1 MSPSSEAHSPR
12 PESRSE
18 FEIAII
24 CALPTE
30 ASAVEA
36 AFDEIWDDGG
46 DKYGKSTSDSN
57 AYTTGL
63 ICNHYVVLAYMPG
76 MGKKN
81 AASVAAHFRSS
92 FPGIKLA
99 LLVGVCGGVPNGG
112 DGEEIILGDVIISD
126 GVVEYDFGRRFPG
139 SQFVRRDTPM
149 DSLSPPR
156 AEIRAMLA
164 KLRTQRNKNLLH
176 DKLAK
181 NIDGLCRKL
190 GPRGTRYPGTKLD
203 QLFRPSYQHR
213 HHELS
218 DCKVCTG
225 GIICGIAQ
233 KMSCQQLGCDQTY
246 LVSRQRLS
254 MTENTTSAASPKI
267 HFGRIASG
275 DTVMKSGEDRDK
287 IAEEEDVIAF
297 EMESAGIWDI
307 FPCLVIKGVCDYADS
322 HKNKTWQPYAAAAAA
337 ACMKA
342 LLDFWVTVDKNSR

>member
-1 MSPSSEAHSPR
+1 MNGIISTPISASSEAHSQR

-24 CALPTE
+24 CALPAE

-36 AFDEIWDDGG
+36 VFDEIWDDGG
-46 DKYGKSTSDSN
+46 DKYGKSTTDSN

-81 AASVAAHFRSS
+81 AVSVATHFRSS

-99 LLVGVCGGVPNGG
+99 LLVGVCGGVPIGG

-149 DSLSPPR
+149 ENLSPPR

-164 KLRTQRNKNLLH
+164 KLRTQRNESLLH
-176 DKLAK
+176 DKLSK
-181 NIDGLCRKL
+181 NIEELCRKL
-190 GPRGTRYPGTKLD
+190 GPRGIKYPGSKLD

-213 HHELS
+213 HHKPS

-225 GIICGIAQ
+225 RTICGIAQ
-233 KMSCQQLGCDQTY
+233 KMSC
-246 LVSRQRLS
+246 
-254 MTENTTSAASPKI
+254 
-267 HFGRIASG
+267 
-275 DTVMKSGEDRDK
+275 
-287 IAEEEDVIAF
+287 
-297 EMESAGIWDI
+297 
-307 FPCLVIKGVCDYADS
+307 
-322 HKNKTWQPYAAAAAA
+322 
-337 ACMKA
+337 
-342 LLDFWVTVDKNSR
+342 

>member
-1 MSPSSEAHSPR
+1 MPPSEAQLPR

-24 CALPTE
+24 CALSTE

-36 AFDEIWDDGG
+36 AFDEIWDD
-46 DKYGKSTSDSN
+46 DKYGKSTTDVN
-57 AYTTGL
+57 AYTTGS

-81 AASVAAHFRSS
+81 AASVAAQFRSS

-99 LLVGVCGGVPNGG
+99 LLVGVCGGVPVGA
-112 DGEEIILGDVIISD
+112 DGEEIILGDVVISD

-149 DSLSPPR
+149 DNLSPPR

-176 DKLAK
+176 EKLAK
-181 NIDGLCRKL
+181 NMDELCRKL
-190 GPRGTRYPGTKLD
+190 GPRGIKYPGSKLD
-203 QLFRPSYQHR
+203 QLFHPTYQHQ
-213 HHELS
+213 HHRPD
-218 DCKVCTG
+218 DCKICTG
-225 GIICGIAQ
+225 GTICGTARR
-233 KMSCQQLGCDQTY
+233 MSCQQLGCDPAC
-246 LVSRQRLS
+246 LVPRQRLS
-254 MTENTTSAASPKI
+254 IAENVTSASSPKI
-267 HFGRIASG
+267 HFGRMASG
-275 DTVMKSGEDRDK
+275 DTVMKSGEDRDT
-287 IAEEEDVIAF
+287 IAKEEEVIAF

-322 HKNKTWQPYAAAAAA
+322 HKNKTWQPYAAAAGA
-337 ACMKA
+337 ACMRA
-342 LLDFWVTVDKNSR
+342 LLDFWVTVDKSRR